1 LKGFKD
7 SNNKFHPM
15 TQSKGVRKS
24 RDQQAKTEGVK
35 IRKQRTQNPDFLN
48 DPNFTFFDEWWDS
61 MGFIDRKRLIS
72 QYEPRM
78 VKNNY
83 FFNYDMLPK
92 QIQNWIKETMRSK
105 YRSNFES
112 GDVQDSG
119 EIPPDEI
126 YDSDI
131 LDRLDGRHFLVREG
145 YPNTLAVDEYTKVGT
160 NLFKHKRTVYFAPD
174 AEEANETLR
183 MVGGGAKSKH
193 SGVYGLAD
201 EMKFLRGLKS
211 AGGLDG

>member
-7 SNNKFHPM
+7 SNNKFHPI
-15 TQSKGVRKS
+15 TSSKGVRKS
-24 RDQQAKTEGVK
+24 RDQNSKQQGVK
-35 IRKQRTQNPDFLN
+35 IRKQRTQNDNFLN

-112 GDVQDSG
+112 GDA
-119 EIPPDEI
+119 
-126 YDSDI
+126 
-131 LDRLDGRHFLVREG
+131 
-145 YPNTLAVDEYTKVGT
+145 T
-160 NLFKHKRTVYFAPD
+160 
-174 AEEANETLR
+174 
-183 MVGGGAKSKH
+183 
-193 SGVYGLAD
+193 
-201 EMKFLRGLKS
+201 
-211 AGGLDG
+211 